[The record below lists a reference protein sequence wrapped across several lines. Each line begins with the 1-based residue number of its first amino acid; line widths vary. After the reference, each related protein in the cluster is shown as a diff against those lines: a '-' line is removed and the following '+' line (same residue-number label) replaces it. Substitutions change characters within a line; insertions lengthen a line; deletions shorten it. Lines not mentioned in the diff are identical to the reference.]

1 MVKGGGASPSYN
13 FIGMHGISMKHNI
26 GFHYFLKIYLFENVF
41 VPPRIVFFLSITI
54 CQSITV
60 VFWLQITELTN
71 QLVHS
76 EGLVIQNDTT
86 QLLLQTFK
94 DTRRRSKEEAVCSTF
109 MYAYGVDLISSWLTG
124 STLG

>member
-1 MVKGGGASPSYN
+1 
-13 FIGMHGISMKHNI
+13 MHGISMKHNI